1 MTFAEFKYI
10 YYIYIYLRIDNK
22 TDPGDSYKKYTGDV
36 NLKMKKLYI
45 NVSKEIV

>member
-10 YYIYIYLRIDNK
+10 YYIYLRIDNK